1 MENKCIKDENGKE
14 QWISRSVV
22 VSCVVTRLTDDK
34 KIEVLVEK
42 RGPAVSA
49 TGRWCFPCGYLD
61 YDEDT
66 TGAVIREVREE
77 TGYELDRKDITFVG
91 IDSKPEGKKQN
102 VLVKHIAFIDAK
114 DKQIDGF
121 ELDTNEV
128 TELKWAE
135 IGTYTSNTFID
146 MFNIDID
153 KLESVGKWAFKHKGE
168 TILILG
174 KFCERYGIELITQ
187 STKLCNLK
195 V

>member
-1 MENKCIKDENGKE
+1 MENRCIIDVNGNE

-22 VSCVVTRLTDDK
+22 VSCVVARLTSDK

-61 YDEDT
+61 YDET
-66 TGAVIREVREE
+66 IKEAVIREVREE
-77 TGYELDRKDITFVG
+77 TGYVLDSKDIMFVD

-102 VLVKHIAFIDAK
+102 VLVKHIAFIDAE
-114 DKQIDGF
+114 DRQTDGF

-135 IGTYTSNTFID
+135 IGTYESKQFVDKFILD
-146 MFNIDID
+146 EEKIDA
-153 KLESVGKWAFKHKGE
+153 VGKWAFKHRG
-168 TILILG
+168 
-174 KFCERYGIELITQ
+174 ELIRLMGEYCKRYWIKLE
-187 STKLCNLK
+187 TKNTK
-195 V
+195 